1 MFACIIVGLLGLLY
15 PGLFIVLPFLGVA
28 LVITSLP
35 FAMLGLEGSAA
46 VIPGILV
53 LIAILCYICRDT
65 K

>member
-15 PGLFIVLPFLGVA
+15 PGLFIVLPFLGFG

-46 VIPGILV
+46 IIPGILV
-53 LIAILCYICRDT
+53 LISLVCYTFNDGR
-65 K
+65 